1 MKSIKIFLNKQR
13 ILRGIGGEV
22 IDLLI
27 TNNFKRPI
35 IMINPAPFRFARLA
49 FAYDDEWSGT
59 GEE

>member
-1 MKSIKIFLNKQR
+1 
-13 ILRGIGGEV
+13 V